1 MINRKE
7 FICGAAAFC
16 TTLAV
21 SPAFAIQDGKK
32 MKIRQIRNATLRVTF
47 GGVEF
52 LVDPWLVSKAEGFT
66 FGQGPFASEVVD
78 PAQLDIVMPMCE
90 LPMPLA
96 DVLAGVDA
104 YVLTHLHPDH
114 FDMASD
120 GTAGAKLDK
129 SVPLFVQ
136 NEREVGVMKKSGF
149 ADVRMLTDDGVT
161 FNGVTLKRTYAKHGT
176 KEPCGPASGIFFT
189 APGEKKTL
197 WILGDTIWCDEVA
210 KTMAELK
217 PDVVILNA
225 CAAQLKTYGRL
236 IMDDADVESVCRA
249 APNATVI
256 ASHMDTVAHASLTRK
271 TLKAALEKRGLA
283 GRVLMPEDG
292 EAYVF

>member
-1 MINRKE
+1 MP
-7 FICGAAAFC
+7 FF
-16 TTLAV
+16 V
-21 SPAFAIQDGKK
+21 
-32 MKIRQIRNATLRVTF
+32 F
-47 GGVEF
+47 GGAEVVRYSILGSGSCGNGYIFSFEGQSI
-52 LVDPWLVSKAEGFT
+52 LVDCGYSFKQMLLRMEQGGFT
-66 FGQGPFASEVVD
+66 LD
-78 PAQLDIVMPMCE
+78 PVQALF
-90 LPMPLA
+90 
-96 DVLAGVDA
+96 
-104 YVLTHLHPDH
+104 LTHLHPDH

-236 IMDDADVESVCRA
+236 IMDDSDVESVCRA

-271 TLKAALEKRGLA
+271 TLKAALERRGLVS
-283 GRVLMPEDG
+283 RVLMPDDG

>member
-1 MINRKE
+1 
-7 FICGAAAFC
+7 
-16 TTLAV
+16 
-21 SPAFAIQDGKK
+21 
-32 MKIRQIRNATLRVTF
+32 MKIKQIRNATIRISF

-52 LVDPWLVSKAEGFT
+52 LVDPWLPSRSEGFT
-66 FGQGPFASEVVD
+66 FRQGGFADEVVD
-78 PAQLDIVMPMCE
+78 PLTLDTVMPMCD
-90 LPMPLA
+90 LPRPVSE
-96 DVLAGVDA
+96 VLSGVDA
-104 YVLTHLHPDH
+104 YLLTHLHPDH
-114 FDMASD
+114 FDIAPD
-120 GTAGAKLDK
+120 GTVGAKLDK
-129 SVPLFVQ
+129 SVPLFAQ

-189 APGEKKTL
+189 APGENKTL

-236 IMDDADVESVCRA
+236 IMDDADVEAVCRA

-271 TLKAALEKRGLA
+271 TLKAALERRGLA
-283 GRVLMPEDG
+283 SRVLMPDDG